1 MNHEHKDN
9 ICIQRLKKNVS
20 KRLKVTAALPF
31 GVGQYDNLKARLFEH
46 NSDIILS
53 EDCTLR
59 DSVLVLLIGKIIK
72 NIKWTVMRL
81 GALYF

>member
-1 MNHEHKDN
+1 MNHEHQDN

-31 GVGQYDNLKARLFEH
+31 WVGQCDNLKARLFEH

-53 EDCTLR
+53 KGCTLG
-59 DSVLVLLIGKIIK
+59 DSVLVLILGK
-72 NIKWTVMRL
+72 L
-81 GALYF
+81 

>member
-1 MNHEHKDN
+1 MNHEHQDN

-31 GVGQYDNLKARLFEH
+31 WVGQYDHLKARLFEH

-53 EDCTLR
+53 KGCTFKR
-59 DSVLVLLIGKIIK
+59 QCACTHIGKIIK
-72 NIKWTVMRL
+72 NIM
-81 GALYF
+81 